1 MTEACPHVESA
12 EIDLPRSWR
21 SLPVPALG
29 AVAATWQAILR
40 ARHPDFTGLVV
51 EVIDPSA
58 SGTAGSARR
67 ATPPVGLD
75 VVATPPSEAA
85 VFDAE
90 RSAASAS

>member
-1 MTEACPHVESA
+1 MTKAGAHVESA

-51 EVIDPSA
+51 EVIDASA

-75 VVATPPSEAA
+75 VVPTSPSEAA
-85 VFDAE
+85 VL
-90 RSAASAS
+90 